1 MRVSTHQ
8 ISVQEEIEEDEDEE
22 QLHPRQHCHTSP
34 RQPSPKKEAIPSR
47 SPSIVETSRDSSL
60 LSRVEMNEV

>member
-22 QLHPRQHCHTSP
+22 QIHPHQHCHTSP
-34 RQPSPKKEAIPSR
+34 RQPSPKKEAIPSG